1 MKWLDTILGRI
12 AAGATA
18 LAIIVGAISYITGV
32 AETAEAALTGVQMV
46 RYEQLKERIA
56 TGGWENLPTEDQ
68 ARFCEYVAR
77 LGLVNEHCR

>member
-18 LAIIVGAISYITGV
+18 LAIIVGAVSYLSSI
-32 AETAEAALTGVQMV
+32 AQTAEAALTGVQMI

-56 TGGWENLPTEDQ
+56 TGGWENLSTEDQ
-68 ARFCEYVAR
+68 AKFCEYVAR
-77 LGLVNEHCR
+77 LGFQNEHCR